1 MKTQHKRIHCC
12 NGKLYRCE
20 QHINQCNVIWLL
32 TASSSAFPAD
42 QSFCKA
48 KKSENWQEP
57 FFSISQTPWK
67 RQEPREPRRFAWTRR
82 WQDWRC
88 PLARTT
94 PETKGTG
101 PGAEVIEL
109 PQLNNCRF
117 SAALQQLLA
126 KVMHTKIVYSTFP
139 AKKAS
144 PASPFSCQEASPDFS
159 EPSPLSLSTF
169 NTHLS

>member
-1 MKTQHKRIHCC
+1 MEAAGAPGAETFRMDEEMAGLK
-12 NGKLYRCE
+12 
-20 QHINQCNVIWLL
+20 V
-32 TASSSAFPAD
+32 S
-42 QSFCKA
+42 
-48 KKSENWQEP
+48 
-57 FFSISQTPWK
+57 
-67 RQEPREPRRFAWTRR
+67 
-82 WQDWRC
+82 
-88 PLARTT
+88 T

-169 NTHLS
+169 NAHLS

>member
-144 PASPFSCQEASPDFS
+144 PASPFPAKR
-159 EPSPLSLSTF
+159 LWISLNLPTF
-169 NTHLS
+169 LVHV